1 MAFSENIV
9 FYWIFCCFAILNVS
23 RETFLLKRRVLRQ
36 IVSRETFSSK
46 TRFFV
51 DFVSRETF

>member
-1 MAFSENIV
+1 
-9 FYWIFCCFAILNVS
+9 
-23 RETFLLKRRVLRQ
+23 LLKRRVLRQ